1 MRTLEAI
8 RKNILRMSLAGLSL
22 MVSAL
27 SLVSCSGDYVDAIPD
42 GSRALIS
49 IDLQAA
55 GTPNGQQADVLKSA
69 LGVDDPSDCGIDLQE
84 KIYLFSAPDG
94 NLGLCAKVG
103 DEGDLS
109 DWLAAKAKAGEC
121 GKVQTFRD
129 CHFTVFHD
137 SWMLGYGK
145 HALLLMGPVVASAQ
159 PALRQTMAKYLT
171 QDSDH
176 GVKSSLLFHRLDSID
191 SPMALVAQ
199 AQALPEKF
207 IAPFTLGAPKDAD
220 ASQVIIAASMNVDGG
235 VLDIQGET
243 FSFNPRVDKALKE
256 ARSVYRPI
264 TGRYAA
270 TMPGDAVAGMFL
282 NVDGSKFLPLMRT
295 NRGLQALLAGVNQAI
310 DMDNIMR
317 SVDGDMA
324 VILPAL
330 GDADAQVM
338 MGAKLGNCQWTG
350 DVDYWKQSVPEGGR
364 IADWG
369 DKAWLYTDGHTSFYF
384 GVSPDLQ
391 FYAGSGEL
399 MAQYAIRASNHP
411 IPASLQKHIKGQRL
425 VLIVNLGNGA
435 GRSSALSA
443 VSELVRP
450 LFGQLNAIVYT
461 LK

>member
-1 MRTLEAI
+1 MRIFKPFKKSMAQ
-8 RKNILRMSLAGLSL
+8 MVLAGLAI
-22 MVSAL
+22 VS
-27 SLVSCSGDYVDAIPD
+27 SSMGLVSCSGDYIDAIPD

-49 IDLQAA
+49 IDLQAED
-55 GTPNGQQADVLKSA
+55 TPKGHQADVLKSV
-69 LGVDDPSDCGIDLQE
+69 LSIDDPDDCGIDLQE
-84 KIYLFSAPDG
+84 KLYLFVAPDG
-94 NLGLCAKVG
+94 NLGLCAKVA

-109 DWLAAKAKAGEC
+109 SWVAAKAKAGDC
-121 GKVQTFRD
+121 GEVQTYRD
-129 CHFTVFHD
+129 CHFAVFGD

-145 HALLLMGPVVASAQ
+145 NALLIMGPVVASGQ

-176 GVKSSLLFHRLDSID
+176 GVRNSLLFHRLDSID

-199 AQALPEKF
+199 AQALPDRF

-220 ASQVIIAASMNVDGG
+220 ASQVVIAASMHMAEG
-235 VLDIQGET
+235 VLDIRGET

-256 ARSVYRPI
+256 ARQVYRPI

-270 TMPGDAVAGMFL
+270 TMPADAGAGMFL
-282 NVDGSKFLPLMRT
+282 NVDGRKFLPLMRT
-295 NRGLQALLAGVNQAI
+295 NKGLQALLAGVNQAI

-324 VILPAL
+324 VILPTL
-330 GDADAQVM
+330 GDANAQVM
-338 MGAKLGNCQWTG
+338 MGAKLGNSLWTG

-369 DKAWLYTDGHTSFYF
+369 DKAWFYTDGHTSFYF
-384 GVSPDLQ
+384 GVSPDQQ

-411 IPASLQKHIKGQRL
+411 ISESLQKHIKGQRL
-425 VLIVNLGNGA
+425 VLILNLGNGS
-435 GRSSALSA
+435 GQPTALSA
-443 VSELVRP
+443 VSGLLRP

>member
-1 MRTLEAI
+1 MA
-8 RKNILRMSLAGLSL
+8 RMALAGAVLAASNMGL
-22 MVSAL
+22 A
-27 SLVSCSGDYVDAIPD
+27 SCSGDYVDAIPD

-55 GTPNGQQADVLKSA
+55 GAQGERQADVLKTV
-69 LGVDDPSDCGIDLQE
+69 LGVDHPDDCGIDLQE
-84 KIYLFSAPDG
+84 KIYLFAAPDG
-94 NLGLCAKVG
+94 NLGLCAKVA
-103 DEGDLS
+103 DEDDLT
-109 DWLAAKAKAGEC
+109 DWVAAKAKAGDC
-121 GKVQTFRD
+121 GEAQTFRG
-129 CHFTVFHD
+129 CHFSVFGD

-145 HALLLMGPVVASAQ
+145 NALLLMGPVVASAQ
-159 PALRQTMAKYLT
+159 PALRQAMAQYLT

-176 GVKSSLLFHRLDSID
+176 GARSSLLFHRLDSID

-199 AQALPEKF
+199 ARALPERF

-220 ASQVIIAASMNVDGG
+220 ASQVVIAASMHMSGG

-243 FSFNPRVDKALKE
+243 FSFNPRVDRALKE
-256 ARSVYRPI
+256 ARQVYRPI

-270 TMPGDAVAGMFL
+270 TMPADAAAGMFL
-282 NVDGSKFLPLMRT
+282 NVDGRKFLPLMRT
-295 NRGLQALLAGVNQAI
+295 NKGLQALLAGVNRAI

-330 GDADAQVM
+330 GDTGAQVM
-338 MGAKLGNCQWTG
+338 MGAELGNSLWTG

-369 DKAWLYTDGHTSFYF
+369 DKAWFYTDGHTSFYF
-384 GVSPDLQ
+384 GVSPDRQ

-399 MAQYAIRASNHP
+399 MARYAIRPSNHP
-411 IPASLQKHIKGQRL
+411 IPESLQKCIKGQRL
-425 VLIVNLGNGA
+425 VLIVNLGNGS
-435 GRSSALSA
+435 GQPTALSA
-443 VSELVRP
+443 VSGLLRP